1 MSLNGS
7 DPEPSGLPASPTPL
21 SPARESHPAPAA
33 VDKVSLIQG
42 QIDKVAGVEIY
53 LHGSETHSERDP
65 GL

>member
-1 MSLNGS
+1 MSLNGP
-7 DPEPSGLPASPTPL
+7 DPEPSGLPASPMPL
-21 SPARESHPAPAA
+21 SPARKSQPAPAA

-42 QIDKVAGVEIY
+42 RTDEVARVEIY